1 MPCPGYSLPTTKR
14 RPRAAPAGWT
24 IILTRRKF
32 GTTLVAGAAL
42 ATSAQQAR
50 PQPASNRTI
59 VDAQVHFWK
68 ANSPDWAW
76 DPGARPQLPEPFT
89 IERAL
94 PMMDEAGVDRV
105 VIVPPGLND
114 RNDYALEA
122 AKRYPHRF
130 GVMGR
135 IPLQEPKSAALLPTW
150 KQQPGMLGVRVTFNT
165 PPTLAWLSDGTAD
178 WFWPAAE
185 KAGLAVMFLAVG
197 EVPRF
202 ARIAER
208 HPQLT
213 LIIDHMGMN
222 SSSRT
227 NRISDIPAAIDQAVA
242 LAKYPNVSVKLSGA
256 VGNSLERYSFR
267 DMTVYLQRLFDA
279 YGPQR
284 CYWGTDITN
293 SFAAASY
300 RQRVTHFTEE
310 LSFLSESD
318 KDWVM
323 GRSILA
329 RLKWA

>member
-1 MPCPGYSLPTTKR
+1 M
-14 RPRAAPAGWT
+14 
-24 IILTRRKF
+24 LTRRNF

-50 PQPASNRTI
+50 PQPASKRTI

-122 AKRYPHRF
+122 AKRYPNRF

-135 IPLQEPKSAALLPTW
+135 IPLQDPKSAALLPIW

-165 PPTLAWLSDGTAD
+165 APTLAWFSDGTAD

-185 KAGLAVMFLAVG
+185 QAGLPVMFLAVG
-197 EVPRF
+197 EVPSF
-202 ARIAER
+202 AHIAER

-213 LIIDHMGMN
+213 LIIDHMGLN
-222 SSSRT
+222 SSSRA
-227 NRISDIPAAIDQAVA
+227 NRITDVPAAIDKAIA

-256 VGNSLERYSFR
+256 VGNSLEPYPFR
-267 DMTVYLQRLFDA
+267 DMTVYLQRLFDV

-284 CYWGTDITN
+284 CHWGTDITN
-293 SFAAASY
+293 SFANASY

-323 GRSILA
+323 GRSILT

>member
-1 MPCPGYSLPTTKR
+1 M
-14 RPRAAPAGWT
+14 
-24 IILTRRKF
+24 LTRRKF
-32 GTTLVAGAAL
+32 IGTTLVAGAAL
-42 ATSAQQAR
+42 TASAQQAR
-50 PQPASNRTI
+50 PQPAGKRTI
-59 VDAQVHFWK
+59 VDAQVHLWK

-105 VIVPPGLND
+105 VIVPAGVND

-122 AKRYPHRF
+122 AKRHPTRF
-130 GVMGR
+130 AVMGR
-135 IPLQEPKSAALLPTW
+135 IRLQDPKSAALLPTW
-150 KQQPGMLGVRVTFNT
+150 KQQPGMLGVRLSFNT
-165 PPTLAWLSDGTAD
+165 PPTLAVLSDGTAD

-213 LIIDHMGMN
+213 LMGLN

-227 NRISDIPAAIDQAVA
+227 NRITEIPAAIDQAIA
-242 LAKYPNVSVKLSGA
+242 LAKYPNVSIKLSGA
-256 VGNSLERYSFR
+256 LGNSLEPYPFR

-284 CYWGTDITN
+284 CHWGTDITN
-293 SFAAASY
+293 SLASASY
-300 RQRVTHFTEE
+300 RQRVAHFTEE
-310 LSFLSESD
+310 LNFLSESD

-323 GRSILA
+323 GRAILA